1 MNPIT
6 PWLVCFALFLM
17 LAFAVYAA
25 IKTQKK
31 NLDEIKR
38 LEAELVKQK
47 QNMAYLIKHKDQKIK
62 SLEEALEAQK
72 KVSSELIHYA
82 EEIGK
87 INGDQQNISEQINE
101 AENDEE
107 VLSIIAGLVHTN
119 NDRVRK

>member
-47 QNMAYLIKHKDQKIK
+47 QNMAYLIKHT
-62 SLEEALEAQK
+62 
-72 KVSSELIHYA
+72 
-82 EEIGK
+82 EEIAMIEK
-87 INGDQQNISEQINE
+87 SEDHVQEEIRN
-101 AENDEE
+101 AKSDEE
-107 VLSIIAGLVHTN
+107 VSDIINAIININ
-119 NDRVRK
+119 NARVRK